1 MSRNGEVVFRNA
13 LLWAHT
19 PIRKVYGGMRIREGR
34 IVEIFPDGRGEPGR
48 EGAVDLG
55 GRHVIPGLIDAHRH
69 FFISAMG
76 ALHGDAG
83 QWTSRQDAL
92 EAIAEACKA
101 HRPEGGWVVFSGMDH
116 TRWKV
121 PSPPTLE
128 EIDAAA
134 KGAPVLVADIS
145 CHRGVVSTEALRR
158 TGLKREAL
166 RCPADMDIRWN
177 GSLKGLIWEDALG
190 RALFT
195 MCRDVLVACSDGEKR
210 KIILDEAQRCLEMGL
225 THVHDP
231 GLPFDV
237 QRLMKD
243 AQKGTPLKMSWSV
256 TAHEGLCA
264 PPQGGDHE
272 EALHSDHAPRSVKF
286 FLDGAHRTAASMPAI
301 AGLKAAYRAALD
313 SVSGF
318 SPWPLRMLFEQKT
331 ILRGGRI
338 VLPYQRFKDTGELV
352 GRARF
357 FTEKGYRLVMHALG
371 NVAAVQASEVVKEL
385 GMAGLSSIEHLL
397 VMDDASM
404 DAFASCGAVA
414 SIQPGFIPGYAD
426 AIERMEISPYLK
438 AFPLRSLTARG
449 VPVCISS
456 DGPCGADDPL
466 HNIRRAVDR
475 KKYDG
480 TMLDPGEGIGEE
492 AAVAAGS
499 MGGSA
504 SLGIGKEGLSEGAPA
519 TFCILSKGPFDESS
533 RVDQTWIDGGMAWE
547 RKGAQG

>member
-1 MSRNGEVVFRNA
+1 MSRNGEVVIRNA

-19 PIRKVYGGMRIREGR
+19 PIRKMHGGMRIRDGK
-34 IVEIFPDGRGEPGR
+34 IVEIFHHGR
-48 EGAVDLG
+48 EKKGTDAGVDLG

-83 QWTSRQDAL
+83 QWTSRHDAL
-92 EAIAEACKA
+92 AAIGEACRA
-101 HRPEGGWVVFSGMDH
+101 HRPGGGWVFFSGMDH
-116 TRWKV
+116 TGWKI

-128 EIDAAA
+128 EIDAVA

-145 CHRGVVSTEALRR
+145 CHRGVISTEALRR
-158 TGLKREAL
+158 AGLKREAL
-166 RCPADMDIRWN
+166 RCPGDMDIRRD

-190 RALFT
+190 RVLFT
-195 MCRDVLVACSDGEKR
+195 MCRDVLAACSDEEKR
-210 KIILDEAQRCLEMGL
+210 KIILDEADRCLKMGL

-231 GLPFDV
+231 GIPFDV

-243 AQKGTPLKMSWSV
+243 AQKDTPLKMSWSV

-264 PPQGGDHE
+264 PPQMRDHE
-272 EALHSDHAPRSVKF
+272 EACHSDHAPRSVKF
-286 FLDGAHRTAASMPAI
+286 FLDGAHRTAASMPPV

-313 SVSGF
+313 SVSGG
-318 SPWPLRMLFEQKT
+318 SLWPLRMLFEQKT
-331 ILRGGRI
+331 TLRGGRI
-338 VLPYQRFKDTGELV
+338 VLPYQRFADTGELV
-352 GRARF
+352 GRAGF

-426 AIERMEISPYLK
+426 AIERMEIFPYLK
-438 AFPLRSLTARG
+438 AFPLRSLSSRG

-466 HNIRRAVDR
+466 HNIRRAADR
-475 KKYDG
+475 EKYDG
-480 TMLDPGEGIGEE
+480 TMLDPDERISEE
-492 AAVAAGS
+492 MAMAAGS
-499 MGGSA
+499 LGGSV
-504 SLGIGKEGLSEGAPA
+504 SLGIQNEGLSEGAPA
-519 TFCILSKGPFDESS
+519 TFCIVSGDPFEESS
-533 RVDQTWIDGGMAWE
+533 RIAQTWIDGEKVG
-547 RKGAQG
+547 